1 MGTESKAAAN
11 SPTAHQHKPPLMLS
25 MARRCHRFMGM
36 RSVGQV
42 DKAPERVPASPE
54 VADRAADLVRRFSEC
69 FWFRHP
75 DAAIRFTDDVRLVI
89 EHLRDYGD
97 KRAWDAAAELQRCL

>member
-11 SPTAHQHKPPLMLS
+11 SPTAQQPKPPLMLS
-25 MARRCHRFMGM
+25 MGRRCHRFMGM

-97 KRAWDAAAELQRCL
+97 KRAWDAAAELQRSL